1 MGVKLKK
8 MNWDKECERD
18 LVSNLGFRITEPAFK
33 KTTVKIIENSKEVKK
48 IKEEKTMNGI
58 HSPLFATD
66 YEDEDAFSERYTCQC
81 KELKGRVYEGEI
93 CPICNTEVKFRDVD
107 LRITGWIILDNHKII
122 QPIFYRMIKSII
134 GEKILLEILEYNK
147 DITNDGQIKN
157 KISKNPYMGIGIIEF
172 RERFDEII
180 NYYKSKKKNKAELAD
195 EVLRE
200 KDKVFASCI
209 PVFSSVLRPI
219 LFKGDSF
226 LYNPIDKKYTPIYS
240 LVSSLNAQ
248 NAVNKN
254 NKNKKKRIDE
264 HAMLFSLQIKL
275 MKLWDLVFSL
285 INQKDGHIKDQ
296 LLGGR
301 LNFSARN
308 VIIPD
313 PTLKPD
319 EIKLGYLAFLELYKY
334 EIIAH
339 LVKMNDINENMAYEQ
354 WYKATINFN
363 QKIYEVMKYIV
374 DKKNPCVIINRNP
387 TINYGSILFMKIVD
401 IKGEYKNDFTMSLP
415 IQVLSVLNADF
426 DGDTL
431 NILSLKTKELKKAYD
446 KAFNPRK
453 NLPISRND
461 GLFNNDFNLL
471 KDQLIG
477 LYEFNNI

>member
-264 HAMLFSLQIKL
+264 HTMLFSLQIKL

>member
-134 GEKILLEILEYNK
+134 GEKTLLEILEYNK

-157 KISKNPYMGIGIIEF
+157 KISKNPYMGIGMIEF

-264 HAMLFSLQIKL
+264 HTMLFSLQIKL

>member
-1 MGVKLKK
+1 MGVQLKK

-240 LVSSLNAQ
+240 LVCSLNAQ

-264 HAMLFSLQIKL
+264 HTMLFSLQIKL

-354 WYKATINFN
+354 WYKATINFS

-415 IQVLSVLNADF
+415 IQILSVLNADF

>member
-66 YEDEDAFSERYTCQC
+66 YEDDDAFSERYTCQC

-264 HAMLFSLQIKL
+264 HTMLFSLQIKL